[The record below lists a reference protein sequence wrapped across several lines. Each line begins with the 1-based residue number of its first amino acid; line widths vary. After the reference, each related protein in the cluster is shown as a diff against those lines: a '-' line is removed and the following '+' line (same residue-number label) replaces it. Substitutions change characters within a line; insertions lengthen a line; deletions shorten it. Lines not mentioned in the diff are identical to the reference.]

1 MSEPKKRGRPRKSL
15 DNAAEAAAVAEPQ
28 KSKKR
33 GRPPK
38 TQGAEPEEAPAED
51 QRPRKRMREARVE
64 EPAEEA
70 SQQTTAA
77 GKTKGNTSK
86 KRAGKAEAGEPA
98 ETSTRRST
106 RDRRSADD
114 NPWWSQKSGKG
125 STPAE
130 QPQKEAQTANQPA
143 KRSQKS
149 PNDKADKPTKKT
161 AAAKSPARKPD
172 PEKAQSKVG
181 PSKPAKP
188 AAKSS
193 AEGSGTRRSGR
204 DRRSADDKPWWSS
217 QAEGASREAQPD
229 KPASGPTKKSKPGP
243 KPKPG
248 RPSLGEVAVSQVQ
261 NKVRK
266 PPGDKEARR
275 LSGTKSQEQKPDDAP
290 EPKRRRRQSDKDDP
304 AASEAPAASVSKHRH
319 LASRTRQIPRSTIAA
334 KWTALDDGAIAA
346 IDSIVTDASRPVLFR
361 LRDRDQRHQQA
372 QTILRTFAKRLH
384 TKLVKGMPFP
394 PPSTGTATGRGAA
407 AAAASGYE
415 AELDFER
422 TVDAIQSLEKTL
434 DPLLHSVALLTAEK
448 EREEAALEREYRLLK
463 TLETNARAEAR
474 GWRERG
480 KRDHALAPGLRP
492 ADEAADTGE
501 ERLELADKKT
511 TTGGVFEGLEDEEL
525 VALSRQVGNHMES
538 MKGNLQQID
547 GVLPAIVKTRAALQG
562 VLHRYLDPIQYDQ
575 AVLG

>member
-15 DNAAEAAAVAEPQ
+15 DNAAEAPVVAEPP

-33 GRPPK
+33 ERPAK
-38 TQGAEPEEAPAED
+38 TQDAEPEEAPEGD

-64 EPAEEA
+64 EPAEES
-70 SQQTTAA
+70 SQQANAT

-86 KRAGKAEAGEPA
+86 KQADKNDAGEPA
-98 ETSTRRST
+98 EPSTRRST

-114 NPWWSQKSGKG
+114 NPWWAQKSGED
-125 STPAE
+125 SAPAE
-130 QPQKEAQTANQPA
+130 QPQGETQTANQPE
-143 KRSQKS
+143 KRSQKPPS
-149 PNDKADKPTKKT
+149 EKVDKPTKKT
-161 AAAKSPARKPD
+161 AAAKSPAQEPG
-172 PEKAQSKVG
+172 PEKAQPTSG
-181 PSKPAKP
+181 PSKAAKP
-188 AAKSS
+188 SAKSP

-217 QAEGASREAQPD
+217 QAEQGASREAQTD
-229 KPASGPTKKSKPGP
+229 KTVSGPPKKPKPGP
-243 KPKPG
+243 KPKLG

-266 PPGDKEARR
+266 PPGDKEPRGSSSA
-275 LSGTKSQEQKPDDAP
+275 KSQEQKSDDAP
-290 EPKRRRRQSDKDDP
+290 EPKRRRRQSDKDEP
-304 AASEAPAASVSKHRH
+304 VAPEAPAASAPKYRH

-334 KWTALDDGAIAA
+334 KWTALDDGAISA

-372 QTILRTFAKRLH
+372 QTILHTFAKRLH

-394 PPSTGTATGRGAA
+394 PPSTGVVPGRGAA

-448 EREEAALEREYRLLK
+448 EREDAALEREYRLLK

-492 ADEAADTGE
+492 VDEAAGISK
-501 ERLELADKKT
+501 ERLELADKKAT
-511 TTGGVFEGLEDEEL
+511 TSGVFEVSSLS
-525 VALSRQVGNHMES
+525 AL
-538 MKGNLQQID
+538 
-547 GVLPAIVKTRAALQG
+547 
-562 VLHRYLDPIQYDQ
+562 
-575 AVLG
+575 